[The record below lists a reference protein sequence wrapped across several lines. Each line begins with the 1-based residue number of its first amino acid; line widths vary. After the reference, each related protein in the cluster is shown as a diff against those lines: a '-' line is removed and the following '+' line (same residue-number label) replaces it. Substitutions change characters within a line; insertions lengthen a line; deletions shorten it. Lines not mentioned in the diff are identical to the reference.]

1 MFGCIEEKLSESGV
15 SVEACAPRRFQPQA
29 LLPDAENLALWAT
42 FFLALSNAYK
52 FNIIIY

>member
-1 MFGCIEEKLSESGV
+1 MCGCIEEKLSESGV

-42 FFLALSNAYK
+42 FF
-52 FNIIIY
+52 